1 MPTLRPSDFTPEYL
15 LKRNENMYPQKD
27 SYKNIHSS
35 FLTIDTNEK
44 QLIHTS
50 INSRMDK
57 WWYILMMEHFTGIR
71 AV

>member
-27 SYKNIHSS
+27 SYENIHSS

-44 QLIHTS
+44 QLIRPS
-50 INSRMDK
+50 IVEWING
-57 WWYILMMEHFTGIR
+57 GISL
-71 AV
+71 